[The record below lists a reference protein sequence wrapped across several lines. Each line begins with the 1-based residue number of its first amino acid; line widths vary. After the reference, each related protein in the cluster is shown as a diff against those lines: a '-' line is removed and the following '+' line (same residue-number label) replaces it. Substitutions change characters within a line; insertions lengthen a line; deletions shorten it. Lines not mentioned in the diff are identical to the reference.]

1 VVVREKPTPS
11 PTVKKVETV
20 ISTPPKTVPPPKKA
34 PTNQEKVNQYIE
46 RFGPI
51 ASQEMKKFGI
61 PASITLAQGIL
72 ESGMGYGRLAIEGN
86 NHFGIKCHKD
96 WNGKKIFHDDD
107 KKGEC
112 FRVYKDPATSYR
124 DHSLFLSERSR
135 YAFLFDIKKTNYK
148 AWARGLKKAGYAT
161 DPKYPEKLIQ
171 LIDRYDLTKFDEA
184 KRKKVVSKSTQLNSN
199 SKKTH
204 TVVKGDTLYNVS
216 KRYNVP
222 LETLIKINK
231 IKDQTI
237 FIGQTIEIPFNH

>member
-1 VVVREKPTPS
+1 MVREEPTPR
-11 PTVKKVETV
+11 PTIKKVETV
-20 ISTPPKTVPPPKKA
+20 VSTPPKTVLPTKKVL
-34 PTNQEKVNQYIE
+34 TNQEKVNQYIE

-107 KKGEC
+107 KEGEC
-112 FRVYKDPATSYR
+112 FRVYKDPVTSYR

-135 YAFLFDIKKTNYK
+135 YAFLFAIKKTNYK

-171 LIDRYDLTKFDEA
+171 LIDRYDLTQFDQT
-184 KRKKVVSKSTQLNSN
+184 KRKKEVSKSTEPN

-216 KRYNVP
+216 KRYKVP

-237 FIGQTIEIPFNH
+237 FIGQTIEIPFNP